1 MTPTERRTAS
11 QNLLA
16 RSDDEFNNGGD
27 TMIAAELLW
36 GAVAQHLLAAG
47 AVQQPP
53 KPISRHS
60 FYGHMATE
68 LAAQDPSKQWQSEF
82 AAADQLHRHFY
93 HRNLKTNDLTS
104 RRAAAKRLVA
114 NADGYMQ
121 AKLAPTTAPPTTTR
135 PT

>member
-36 GAVAQHLLAAG
+36 GAAAQQLLAAG

-53 KPISRHS
+53 KQISSHS

-93 HRNLKTNDLTS
+93 HRNLKTNELAS

-114 NADGYMQ
+114 NADSYMQ
-121 AKLAPTTAPPTTTR
+121 AKLAPPTAPPTTTR
-135 PT
+135 PP

>member
-11 QNLLA
+11 QNLMA

-36 GAVAQHLLAAG
+36 GAVAQQLLAAG
-47 AVQQPP
+47 TLQQPP
-53 KPISRHS
+53 KQIGNHS

-82 AAADQLHRHFY
+82 AATDQLHRYFY
-93 HRNLKTNDLTS
+93 HRNLKANELTS
-104 RRAAAKRLVA
+104 RRAAAKRLVT
-114 NADGYMQ
+114 NVDGYVQ
-121 AKLAPTTAPPTTTR
+121 AKLAPPTTPATTSR
-135 PT
+135 PS